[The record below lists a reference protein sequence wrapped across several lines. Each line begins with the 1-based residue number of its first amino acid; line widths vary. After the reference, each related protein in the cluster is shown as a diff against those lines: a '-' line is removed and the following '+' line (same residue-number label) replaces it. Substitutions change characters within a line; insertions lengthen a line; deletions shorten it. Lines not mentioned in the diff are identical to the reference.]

1 MERRRSSSVFFL
13 FAKGAYWADMG
24 SSPFGSLLTQSAQTA
39 KCPLMS
45 ENDRLAPTLEERL
58 IQQFGELIELNE
70 LAELLRY
77 PSALALKRA
86 VLRGKLEIELSKVG
100 SRKVAAT
107 REVARLL
114 VASGVKERPG
124 AA

>member
-1 MERRRSSSVFFL
+1 
-13 FAKGAYWADMG
+13 MG
-24 SSPFGSLLTQSAQTA
+24 SFPFGSLLTQSAQIV
-39 KCPLMS
+39 KYPLMS
-45 ENDRLAPTLEERL
+45 ENVPLSPTLEERL

-77 PSALALKRA
+77 SSALALKRA
-86 VLRGKLEIELSKVG
+86 ISRGKLAIELSKVG

>member
-1 MERRRSSSVFFL
+1 
-13 FAKGAYWADMG
+13 MG
-24 SSPFGSLLTQSAQTA
+24 SFPFGSLLTQSAQIV

-45 ENDRLAPTLEERL
+45 ENIPSSPTLEERL
-58 IQQFGELIELNE
+58 IHQFGELIELNE

-86 VLRGKLEIELSKVG
+86 ISRGKLAIELSKVG

>member
-1 MERRRSSSVFFL
+1 MDSF
-13 FAKGAYWADMG
+13 
-24 SSPFGSLLTQSAQTA
+24 PFGSLLTQSAQTA

-45 ENDRLAPTLEERL
+45 ENVPLAPTLEERL